1 MPYVRWKIE
10 DSWWCFKITVA
21 EHDPESGQSGISNH
35 WLQPSVCISW
45 SSYDKVS
52 LILGIDI
59 PPAVQEIVKDAFES
73 GHIDRENP
81 YSWHEFLIRTMS
93 ELYDFSFWK
102 LRDLRGHSGFCRAVS
117 KVVSVG
123 SNVAEGQLDIELQDL
138 LYAKLARCGALRDRI
153 SSEINLSKRGIHD
166 EDDRR
171 HHTQFFPSSLVAAI
185 LGMNDFDFSKS
196 NNVETSP
203 KICIVFVV
211 SFILT
216 VATFGIWLVLLQ
228 ETKKLTPL
236 SEENRISRE
245 RGIERQ
251 SPLLKRLNKSRPE
264 IMANRF

>member
-1 MPYVRWKIE
+1 
-10 DSWWCFKITVA
+10 
-21 EHDPESGQSGISNH
+21 
-35 WLQPSVCISW
+35 
-45 SSYDKVS
+45 
-52 LILGIDI
+52 
-59 PPAVQEIVKDAFES
+59 
-73 GHIDRENP
+73 
-81 YSWHEFLIRTMS
+81 MS
-93 ELYDFSFWK
+93 ELYDFSSWK

-153 SSEINLSKRGIHD
+153 SSEINL
-166 EDDRR
+166 
-171 HHTQFFPSSLVAAI
+171 AI

-203 KICIVFVV
+203 KICIFFVV